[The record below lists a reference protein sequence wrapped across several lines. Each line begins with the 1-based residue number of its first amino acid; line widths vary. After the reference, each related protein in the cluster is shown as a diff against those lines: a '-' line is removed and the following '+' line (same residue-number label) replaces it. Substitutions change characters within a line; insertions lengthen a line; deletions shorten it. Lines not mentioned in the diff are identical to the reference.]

1 MTNKTTKTDTK
12 KKPTF
17 RHEKNLY
24 ISTDATFATEN
35 STKRLKVVQNTELA
49 L

>member
-1 MTNKTTKTDTK
+1 MTNKKTKTETK
-12 KKPTF
+12 KKPAF

-24 ISTDATFATEN
+24 ISTNATFAREN